1 MSDENS
7 ATLQE
12 RLHAVYLKKTGDALL
27 NIYRWA
33 ITASPDPG
41 SVPAIVAAREALVK
55 LGLLERPPPEPT
67 AREIQGCLCTY
78 LRKAGLESVFTG
90 GVRVAPDPVPISE
103 VCLTVELDGEPVAL
117 ESGTLRPV
125 SAEEAREVLG
135 AFGLTLGDEVDEPI
149 RTAPSPVTEE
159 RYAERIAL
167 WDAFA
172 TRAALWEL

>member
-1 MSDENS
+1 MSDENN
-7 ATLQE
+7 ATLQD
-12 RLHAVYLKKTGDALL
+12 RLHAVYLERTGDALFDL
-27 NIYRWA
+27 YHWA
-33 ITASPDPG
+33 VGASPDPG

-55 LGLLERPPPEPT
+55 LGRLERPTPEPT

-117 ESGTLRPV
+117 DSGTLRPV

-135 AFGLTLGDEVDEPI
+135 AFGLTLGVDSD
-149 RTAPSPVTEE
+149 PS
-159 RYAERIAL
+159 
-167 WDAFA
+167 
-172 TRAALWEL
+172 